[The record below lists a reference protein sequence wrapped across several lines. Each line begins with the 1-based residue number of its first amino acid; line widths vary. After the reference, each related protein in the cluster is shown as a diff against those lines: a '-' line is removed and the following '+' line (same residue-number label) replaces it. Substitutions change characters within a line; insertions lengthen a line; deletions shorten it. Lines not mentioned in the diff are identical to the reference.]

1 MKLRILSVG
10 GKMPKWVDTGFNEY
24 HKRIQPMLTTEILDL
39 PAAKR
44 AKNPSESNLAQY
56 RELEGKS
63 ILTAHQNN
71 AREKLWVLDVKGKM
85 LSTEQLAD
93 KLSEAMQLGDD
104 VALVIGGADGV
115 SPEVLA
121 TADFKWSLSPLTLP
135 HPLVRV
141 VLMEQLY
148 RAMSIN
154 HNHPY
159 HRGN

>member
-1 MKLRILSVG
+1 MKLRILSIG
-10 GKMPKWVDTGFNEY
+10 SKMPSWVDTGFNEY
-24 HKRIQPMLTTEILDL
+24 HKRIQPMLSTDILDL

-44 AKNPSESNLAQY
+44 AKNPSEANLAQY
-56 RELEGKS
+56 RETEGKS
-63 ILTAHQNN
+63 ILATHQNN
-71 AREKLWVLDVKGKM
+71 PREKLWVLDVKGKM

-93 KLSEAMQLGDD
+93 KLSDAMQLGDD
-104 VALVIGGADGV
+104 VALVIGGPDGV

-121 TADFKWSLSPLTLP
+121 TADFKWSLSALTLP

-154 HNHPY
+154 NNHPY